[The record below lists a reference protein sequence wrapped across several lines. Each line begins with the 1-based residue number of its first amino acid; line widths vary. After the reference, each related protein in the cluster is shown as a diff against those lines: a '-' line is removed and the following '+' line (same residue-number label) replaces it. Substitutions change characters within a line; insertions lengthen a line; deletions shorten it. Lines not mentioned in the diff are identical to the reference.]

1 MRLFNF
7 KLIALVGLFAA
18 LVIKG
23 GQLCSAD
30 GVQAMPRLAE
40 KDRLAVV
47 EPLPQRSIEE
57 DFRGVSPLPS
67 LSESAPARKVA
78 KAPLGTRKVEKP
90 QAIFKAKPA
99 AEPKAPKVQA
109 AAPAQQPAKAAA
121 PAAKDPAKKAPKKS

>member
-7 KLIALVGLFAA
+7 KLLALVGLFAA
-18 LVIKG
+18 LVVKG

-67 LSESAPARKVA
+67 LAESAPARKVT

-109 AAPAQQPAKAAA
+109 AAPAPQQPAKASA
-121 PAAKDPAKKAPKKS
+121 PAAKKAPKKS